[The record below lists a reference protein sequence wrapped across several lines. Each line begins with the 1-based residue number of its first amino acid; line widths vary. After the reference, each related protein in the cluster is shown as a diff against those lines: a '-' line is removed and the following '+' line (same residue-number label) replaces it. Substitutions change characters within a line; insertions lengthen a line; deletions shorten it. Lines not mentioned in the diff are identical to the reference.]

1 VAPSSKKKVAMTLH
15 YLAHLADYSDG
26 VLYVMMGLLL
36 IALTVII
43 DRFWYLRRT
52 ILRGDILCGALSSR
66 AELDRATLRQLT
78 ERAGDLP
85 EGTLLQCALRH
96 HGLVRGEALANRL
109 EETILLT
116 SPCLDRRLWLLDTIV
131 TLAPLLGLFGTI
143 IGMFHAFS
151 VLAKPGHAP
160 TRVTGGVADALVAT
174 ASGLFIAML
183 GLVAYNAFSNQVRQI
198 VNQLDSL
205 KTVLL
210 NRMDGEPVVVEGPAG
225 ALPDASA
232 LGPMAATER

>member
-1 VAPSSKKKVAMTLH
+1 MNIA
-15 YLAHLADYSDG
+15 YLIHLANYSDG
-26 VLYVMMGLLL
+26 VLYVLAGLLVL
-36 IALTVII
+36 ALGVIV

-52 ILRGDILCGALSSR
+52 ILRGHVICGALSSR

-85 EGTLLQCALRH
+85 EGALLQSALRH

-116 SPCLDRRLWLLDTIV
+116 GPSLDRRLWLLDTIV

-143 IGMFHAFS
+143 VGMFHAFS
-151 VLAKPGHAP
+151 VLARPGHAP

-210 NRMDGEPVVVEGPAG
+210 NRMDGEPVVVEEPAG
-225 ALPDASA
+225 AVGDPAT